1 MTNTSTDPYRTRL
14 FDAARRGWP
23 ALAVSA
29 LLLIVCGSLIARSLD
44 YNDGVLVYALDDA
57 YIHMSIAR
65 NFVEHGVWGITPHA
79 YSSTSSSP
87 LWTLLI
93 AISYLPGV
101 NEITPL
107 LLNLALGVAVVF
119 AAERLLRR
127 LSVPALVRLAALALM
142 VVLTPL
148 ETLVLT
154 GMEHVLQILL
164 ALLFLDAG
172 TRLLAEPPPL
182 ASWDWGRLALLGMLT
197 GTARYEGLF
206 LVLIFCG
213 FFALRGR
220 WLHGFSLGALS
231 IVPVI
236 VYGLIGVANGWD
248 FLPASLMTKSDAGYL
263 SSAGIPA
270 LFTYF
275 VVDTYHILGSQHV
288 LLLPVLAALGLY
300 LFRFYRDGRAWDSA
314 PALLLA
320 FVLLTLIN
328 VRLVSWPWAG
338 TFARYEAWLLALV
351 PLVLAAGLGAD
362 LPRRFAWRAL
372 PAYAVALLL
381 ALFVMRDVVQ
391 RYQFVA
397 FDNPAVTATRDIY
410 NQQMQMA
417 RFLAAYYDSA
427 VVAANDI
434 GAINF
439 FTNIDNVDLWGLGSI
454 EVARAITE
462 NRYHTD
468 AIRQI
473 ASDRAAEIAIVYETW
488 FEQYGGLPPEWT
500 RVGRWRV
507 AHDPAILGSDTVT
520 FFAVDPAAAEPLA
533 ANLRA
538 FSASLPANVIES
550 GPYVDGDQ
558 PAASAESDGNST
570 EAIITSANRNTPMAD
585 NQ

>member
-1 MTNTSTDPYRTRL
+1 MATILNGTR
-14 FDAARRGWP
+14 RWWP
-23 ALAVSA
+23 ALVVSA
-29 LLLIVCGSLIARSLD
+29 LLLALCGGLIVRSLD
-44 YNDGVLVYALDDA
+44 YNDGALVYALDDA

-65 NFVEHGVWGITPHA
+65 NFVEHGVWGITPYA

-93 AISYLPGV
+93 AISYVLGV

-107 LLNLALGVAVVF
+107 LLNLVLGVAVVF

-127 LSVPALVRLAALALM
+127 LRVLALVRLAALALM
-142 VVLTPL
+142 VILTPL

-164 ALLFLDAG
+164 VVLFLDAG

-182 ASWDWGRLALLGMLT
+182 ASWAWARLALLGMLT

-236 VYGLIGVANGWD
+236 VYGLVAVANGWD
-248 FLPASLMTKSDAGYL
+248 FLPASLMTKSDADYL

-300 LFRFYRDGRAWDSA
+300 LFRYYRDGRAWDSA

-320 FVLLTLIN
+320 FVLLAFIN
-328 VRLVSWPWAG
+328 VRLVSWPWPG
-338 TFARYEAWLLALV
+338 TFARYEAYLIALV
-351 PLVLAAGLGAD
+351 PLVLAAGVGAD
-362 LPRRFAWRAL
+362 VPRRFAWRAL
-372 PAYAVALLL
+372 PAYAVAGLL

-391 RYQFVA
+391 RYEFVA
-397 FDNPAVTATRDIY
+397 YDNPAVTATRDVY

-417 RFLAAYYDSA
+417 RFLAAHYDEA

-434 GAINF
+434 GAINY

-462 NRYHTD
+462 DRYHTD
-468 AIRQI
+468 TIRELTASRGTQI
-473 ASDRAAEIAIVYETW
+473 AVVYETW
-488 FEQYGGLPPEWT
+488 FEMYGGLPPEWVA
-500 RVGRWRV
+500 VGRWQV

-520 FFAVDPAAAEPLA
+520 FFAVDPGAAEALA
-533 ANLRA
+533 QNLRA
-538 FSASLPANVIES
+538 FSASLPPGVVEMGA
-550 GPYVDGDQ
+550 YVDGED
-558 PAASAESDGNST
+558 ST
-570 EAIITSANRNTPMAD
+570 EG
-585 NQ
+585 